1 MRIIAG
7 TKKGM
12 KLFSPKGEAS
22 RPILDRVKESIFSV
36 LYKYDLPAGRI
47 VADLFCG
54 VGSLGLEALSRG
66 ADFVCFVEKDK
77 EIVTQLKRNI
87 AKVGFEKESKVIT
100 ANAFKIGAVT
110 GSKKK
115 LYDLVFIDPPYRL
128 TDDVGAKSQLAA
140 LFNLLEQQ
148 AAGNAAIVVRTN
160 KKTELLQRYGSFKV
174 AKRRIWGKMAVTILV
189 RSKDDK

>member
-12 KLFSPKGEAS
+12 KLLSPKTDIS
-22 RPILDRVKESIFSV
+22 RPILDRVKESVFSV
-36 LYKYDLPAGRI
+36 LFNYGYPAGST

-66 ADFVCFVEKDK
+66 ADFVCFVEKDQ

-87 AKVGFEKESKVIT
+87 AKAGFVKESKVIT
-100 ANAFKIGAVT
+100 ANAFKAGAVT
-110 GSKKK
+110 DPEKKA
-115 LYDLVFIDPPYRL
+115 YDLIFIDPPYRL
-128 TDDVGAKSQLAA
+128 TDDVGEKSQLAA

-148 AAGNAAIVVRTN
+148 SVANAVVVVRTH
-160 KKTELLQRYGSFKV
+160 KKTELLEKYGSFKI
-174 AKRRIWGKMAVTILV
+174 AERRIWGKMAVTFLV
-189 RSKDDK
+189 RSDNDK